1 MAKREYQCK
10 LMRVRKP
17 FLANPFLE
25 PAGEPMTIRIDL
37 GSTAGQVGALLY
49 AMRQVRARE
58 ESVEQYKLQLIDD
71 SGNVFRTIYATSDE
85 LALHNAGYPVSA
97 SGYAES
103 GTGGNGLLAGVSD
116 EELIA
121 ELRRR
126 LATRPPGY

>member
-1 MAKREYQCK
+1 MAVREYQCK

-17 FLANPFLE
+17 FLASAFLE
-25 PAGEPMTIRIDL
+25 PAGESLSVRVDL
-37 GSTAGQVGALLY
+37 ASTSSQVNALLY

-58 ESVEQYKLQLIDD
+58 ESIEQYKLQLLDD
-71 SGNVFRTIYATSDE
+71 GGNVFRTIYATSDE
-85 LALHNAGYPVSA
+85 LAMHQAGYPVSA

-103 GTGGNGLLAGVSD
+103 GAGWNGSLAGVSD

-126 LATRPPGY
+126 LAVRPPGY